1 MVMKN
6 KWKLAFYVL
15 LCLNVVLLALGIV
28 LVKSPIEDTKVKQ
41 INVPSG
47 DSVSFHV
54 ASNKNDLNRLIN
66 HYLEK
71 EVSETPINYRVLLGN
86 EVELYGTIPFFSEEL
101 DMKLTFE
108 PEALKNG
115 DLVLRQ
121 KEISI
126 GRLQLP
132 VAYVLKFIRDQY
144 KLPKGVTI
152 QPNDELIYI
161 SMANIKLKSDI
172 KIKVDEFDLKRDK
185 ISFNLLVPV
194 K

>member
-1 MVMKN
+1 MKK
-6 KWKLAFYVL
+6 KWKLAFYLL
-15 LCLNVVLLALGIV
+15 LCLNVVLLGLGIV

-41 INVPSG
+41 IKEPNG

-71 EVSETPINYRVLLGN
+71 EVSEAPINYRVLLEN

-132 VAYVLKFIRDQY
+132 VAYVLKFIRDNY
-144 KLPKGVTI
+144 KLPKGVSI

-172 KIKVDEFDLKRDK
+172 KIKIDEFDLKRDK